1 MEVSMKNILVVDDAM
16 FMRTVLKN
24 VLIAGGYKIV
34 GEAENGLEAVEKYK
48 LLKPDIVTMDIT
60 MPEMDGLQATSEI
73 LKHDKQAN
81 ICMVTAMGQQQMILE
96 AVKRGAKDFIVKP
109 FNADE
114 ILAKMEKIT
123 T

>member
-1 MEVSMKNILVVDDAM
+1 MKNILVVDDAM

-24 VLIAGGYKIV
+24 VLVAGGYTVV
-34 GEAENGLEAVEKYK
+34 GEAENGHDAVEKYK
-48 LLKPDIVTMDIT
+48 LLNPDIVTMDIT
-60 MPEMDGLQATSEI
+60 MPGMDGLQATSEI
-73 LKHDKQAN
+73 LKHDKEAN

-114 ILAKMEKIT
+114 ILLKMKKIT
-123 T
+123 E